1 MCKMDSAKDGGPNRL
16 QELVRRI
23 TLREGDVYGS
33 IAELGKTVAADS
45 SLSARD
51 YRDVITPF
59 LACEQDP
66 DLIGLALKVLCLWWR
81 MAGEFRE
88 EILGYMD
95 KRWEGAGD
103 VRQTAVSCAGECL
116 RQTSDREILHAL
128 NRIIDTE
135 EREWRQAAFR
145 SVLDAIGRDSQESPY
160 DFKY

>member
-1 MCKMDSAKDGGPNRL
+1 MCKMDSTKDGGPDRL

-33 IAELGKTVAADS
+33 ITELGKTVAEDN

-59 LACEQDP
+59 LAGGQDP
-66 DLIGLALKVLCLWWR
+66 GLIGLALKVLCLWWR

-88 EILGYMD
+88 EILEYMD

-103 VRQTAVSCAGECL
+103 VRRTAVSCAGECL
-116 RQTSDREILHAL
+116 RQTSDRAILHAL

-135 EREWRQAAFR
+135 EKEWGQAAFR
-145 SVLDAIGRDSQESPY
+145 SILDAIGRDLQGSPY
-160 DFKY
+160 DFTY